1 MRMSKAKSQTEGIGT
16 SKRNVLICLCL
27 TVLVIGL
34 YQPVRNYDFIGFDD
48 RPYVSQNKHVL
59 AGLTRDGCKWAFT
72 SFHEANW
79 HPLTWLSLMVDGEL
93 YGGHAGGYH
102 WTNVMFHLANTLLLF
117 LVLRG
122 MTGARWRSGFVAAL
136 FAVHPLH
143 VESVAWVAE
152 RKDVLSGF
160 FWFLTLGAYVR
171 YVASPSP
178 VRYFLVVVSFVLGLL
193 SKPMVVT
200 LPLVLLLLD
209 YWPLR
214 RFASGG
220 GTSGLGGDRFDGL
233 KRVWSSFLPSRF
245 TEGRL
250 FMETRWPWLVL
261 EKLPLLFLS
270 ALSSAVTIYAQSQY
284 RVVASLDALPL
295 GIRVENAL
303 LSYFLYIKK
312 MFWPVDLAVFYPHSV
327 ASPLTSLQVVLLVI
341 FMLMVSILAL
351 RFAKARPYLPVGW
364 FWYLGVLVP
373 AIGLV
378 QVGAQAMADRY
389 AYLPLIGLYVVMV
402 WGCGD
407 LLRDSRRRNFLAL
420 LLVAVTIT
428 PLALVTQRQL
438 RYWLNGVTMFSHTI
452 AVTKNNYVAE
462 NNLGLSL
469 LEQGRF
475 LEAVGHFEAALRIR
489 PDFAVAYHNLGVA
502 LQALG
507 RHEEAARAYRQEI
520 QINGG
525 TGEAYYRLGISLS
538 REGKLSEA
546 VAVFR
551 KAIEHWP
558 DAPGGYA
565 ELGTV
570 LTALGRFEE
579 AKKAYEQ
586 ALRLQDDHAGIHN
599 NYAMLLMRMGEREE
613 AVKHFREALRLQ
625 PRYANAHYQ
634 LSVILR
640 EKGDAAAA
648 ASHLRSAIEINPEFK
663 DLANR

>member
-1 MRMSKAKSQTEGIGT
+1 VKNFVSSRPFLNNLLTC
-16 SKRNVLICLCL
+16 LILTCLVMIVYCQ
-27 TVLVIGL
+27 VIHF
-34 YQPVRNYDFIGFDD
+34 DFIIYDDPNYVQDNPQVNRGFSL
-48 RPYVSQNKHVL
+48 PGIV
-59 AGLTRDGCKWAFT
+59 WAFT
-72 SFHEANW
+72 SLHSANW

-122 MTGARWRSGFVAAL
+122 MTGAWWRSGFVAAL

-171 YVASPSP
+171 YVAAPSP
-178 VRYFLVVVSFVLGLL
+178 VRYFFVVVSFVLGLL

-214 RFASGG
+214 RFVVGG
-220 GTSGLGGDRFDGL
+220 AASGLGGDRFDGL
-233 KRVWSSFLPSRF
+233 KRVWSSFLPSRL

-250 FMETRWPWLVL
+250 FRETRWPWLVL

-327 ASPLTSLQVVLLVI
+327 ASPLTSLQIALLVI
-341 FMLMVSILAL
+341 FMLLASILAL

-407 LLRDSRRRNFLAL
+407 LIRDSRHRNFLAL
-420 LLVAVTIT
+420 LLVVVTIA

-438 RYWLNGVTMFSHTI
+438 RYWQSGVTMFSHTI

-475 LEAVGHFEAALRIR
+475 REAVGHFEAALRIK

-507 RHEEAARAYRQEI
+507 RYEEAARAYRQEI

-525 TGEAYYRLGISLS
+525 TGEAYYQLGISLS
-538 REGKLSEA
+538 RQGNLPEA

-558 DAPGGYA
+558 DAPGSYA

-570 LTALGRFEE
+570 LTKLGRFEE

-586 ALRLQDDHAGIHN
+586 ALQLQDDHAGIHN
-599 NYAMLLMRMGEREE
+599 NYAMLLMRMGEREK

-640 EKGDAAAA
+640 EKGDEAAA

-663 DLANR
+663 DMVVR